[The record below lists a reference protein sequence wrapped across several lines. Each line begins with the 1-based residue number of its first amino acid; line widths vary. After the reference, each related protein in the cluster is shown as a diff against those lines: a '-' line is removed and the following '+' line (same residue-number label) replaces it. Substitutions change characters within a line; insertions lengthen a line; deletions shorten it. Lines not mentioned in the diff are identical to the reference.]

1 MVTAPARREAVWE
14 MVAQGLSQRR
24 ALSVVRMSATAL
36 RYTPRPDQNGELR
49 ERILAVAHRHRR
61 YGAGMI
67 YRKLR
72 QAGLR
77 VNHKRVDR
85 VYAEARLQVKRRR
98 RKKVPVVD
106 RQPRVR
112 PGRGNDVW
120 AADFVF
126 ARTAAGRVLKCLT
139 IVDDASTEAVA
150 VEAARAMGG
159 IPVTRVLDQLALTRG
174 LPRVLRTD
182 NGPEVCRRAMLTG
195 AHARGVTLRLI
206 APGKPNQNAYVESFN
221 GRLREECLNEPW
233 FTSIAHARA
242 LIETWRREYNDERP
256 KEALGGRTP
265 TESAQ
270 QLTERGKREKVT
282 AGL

>member
-1 MVTAPARREAVWE
+1 VVTAPARREAVWE